1 MPCTISNDQVSPGL
15 LLRGLADAAE
25 KTIEILPKP
34 GADPDTDHA
43 TAAVK
48 AAEEDLDEMLQGY
61 KQKYK

>member
-1 MPCTISNDQVSPGL
+1 MLQG
-15 LLRGLADAAE
+15 RADVAE

-34 GADPDTDHA
+34 GADPDTDEA

-61 KQKYK
+61 KQKHK

>member
-1 MPCTISNDQVSPGL
+1 MTSSDQVGAEAML
-15 LLRGLADAAE
+15 QGRADVAE

-34 GADPDTDHA
+34 GADPDTDEA

-61 KQKYK
+61 KQKHK